1 MKPSERR
8 KQAEAVRERWDAMTQ
23 EERATE
29 NAERQRFLTPVSA
42 ADRQQM
48 RRERLRQANVK
59 QISINL
65 PDAAYQ
71 ELKRLCTETGR
82 SYSDVLGGMLL
93 GGWGGRPILP
103 LQPSWLSLNHRLER
117 IPVNLI
123 DPRGYGTEDEEFM
136 DELADS
142 IHDIGLVNPIT
153 VKEHTVVCGGKEEA
167 RYEVVSGFKRLAAVR
182 RNDHCEISAF
192 VIRENPK
199 KERLIAIADNLH
211 RRELTVEE
219 RAKLNAEWHDL
230 AGEG

>member
-8 KQAEAVRERWDAMTQ
+8 KQAETERARWEALTQ
-23 EERATE
+23 EERAAE
-29 NAERQRFLTPVSA
+29 LAERQRFLGPVSA

-93 GGWGGRPILP
+93 GGWGGRPIPP
-103 LQPSWLSLNHRLER
+103 LRPRWLGPNHRLES
-117 IPVNLI
+117 ISVDLI
-123 DPRGYGTEDEEFM
+123 DPRWYDIEDEEFM
-136 DELADS
+136 DVLADS

-153 VKEHTVVCGGKEEA
+153 VKEHTVVRGEKEEA
-167 RYEVVSGFKRLAAVR
+167 RYEVVSGLKRLAAVR
-182 RNDHCEISAF
+182 RNGRCEVSAF

-219 RAKLNAEWHDL
+219 RTQLNSEWKDL